1 MKKIINLTE
10 SDLVRIVKRVITEQT
25 KDGPV
30 AIPKNAEINI
40 DNNIIQDA
48 KKMGI
53 NLLNKETPKTFL
65 EKLNKS
71 KVGIN
76 AFHVKQ
82 DYEFPIYPVYANIG
96 DFRFSFE
103 PFDKVNGQYRL
114 KWTKTIPY
122 KK

>member
-10 SDLVRIVKRVITEQT
+10 SDLIRIVKRVITEQT

>member
-10 SDLVRIVKRVITEQT
+10 SDLVRIIKRVITEQT

>member
-1 MKKIINLTE
+1 MKKVIRLTE
-10 SDLVRIVKRVITEQT
+10 SDLVRIVKRVISEQT
-25 KDGPV
+25 KNGPV
-30 AIPKNAEINI
+30 VIAKNAEINI
-40 DNNIIQDA
+40 DSSVIQDA

-53 NLLNKETPKTFL
+53 DLLNKETPKTFL
-65 EKLNKS
+65 EKVNKS
-71 KVGIN
+71 NVGIN

-96 DFRFSFE
+96 NFRFSFE

-114 KWTKTIPY
+114 KWTKSIPF